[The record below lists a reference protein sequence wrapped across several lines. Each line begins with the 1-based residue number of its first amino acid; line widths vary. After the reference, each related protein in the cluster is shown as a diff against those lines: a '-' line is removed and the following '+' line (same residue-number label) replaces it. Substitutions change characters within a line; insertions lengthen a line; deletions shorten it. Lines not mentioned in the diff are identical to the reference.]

1 MGEVV
6 WTRITYERYRE
17 IDRTKSIDFS
27 FIFLIN

>member
-27 FIFLIN
+27 FIFF

>member
-6 WTRITYERYRE
+6 RTRITYERHRE
-17 IDRTKSIDFS
+17 IDRTKSINFS